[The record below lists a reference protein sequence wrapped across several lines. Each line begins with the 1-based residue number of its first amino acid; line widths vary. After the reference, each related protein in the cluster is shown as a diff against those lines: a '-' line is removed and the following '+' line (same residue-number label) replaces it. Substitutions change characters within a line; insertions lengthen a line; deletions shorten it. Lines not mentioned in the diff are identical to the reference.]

1 MILPVQDL
9 SEEKRA
15 DLNKLFNL
23 MDVDGDG
30 FVTRK
35 EFEEFLIANNVA
47 LGRERIRQSGRSK
60 SEMSK
65 RAPISHAHLCNKDTA
80 IGRKCRSR
88 AVFFTT

>member
-1 MILPVQDL
+1 MIFPVQEL

-35 EFEEFLIANNVA
+35 EFEEFLLADNVA
-47 LGRERIRQSGRSK
+47 LGRERIRQSDQSI
-60 SEMSK
+60 SEIQSCCYSI
-65 RAPISHAHLCNKDTA
+65 PLL
-80 IGRKCRSR
+80 
-88 AVFFTT
+88 

>member
-1 MILPVQDL
+1 MIFPVQEL

-35 EFEEFLIANNVA
+35 EFEEFLLADNVV
-47 LGRERIRQSGRSK
+47 LGRERIRQTGHSK
-60 SEMSK
+60 SDIQ
-65 RAPISHAHLCNKDTA
+65 RCGYA
-80 IGRKCRSR
+80 IRTQLKIKQ
-88 AVFFTT
+88 VLP

>member
-1 MILPVQDL
+1 MIFPVQEL

-35 EFEEFLIANNVA
+35 EFEEFLLADNVA
-47 LGRERIRQSGRSK
+47 LGRERIRQSDHSK
-60 SEMSK
+60 SKIQRCGYSSSL
-65 RAPISHAHLCNKDTA
+65 IL
-80 IGRKCRSR
+80 
-88 AVFFTT
+88 

>member
-1 MILPVQDL
+1 MIFPVQEL

-35 EFEEFLIANNVA
+35 EFEEFLLADNVA
-47 LGRERIRQSGRSK
+47 LGRERIRQSDQSK
-60 SEMSK
+60 SKIQRCGYSSSL
-65 RAPISHAHLCNKDTA
+65 IL
-80 IGRKCRSR
+80 
-88 AVFFTT
+88 